1 MKWIKFIS
9 SLVISYVLG
18 FTLNKGLSAT
28 NIVENSATEI
38 ILNYNLPFIYTVRLN
53 EIAIII
59 SLTIVGFFIV
69 CSYYEKSESSLEEI
83 FKIMIKVLWSELF
96 LFSFIIGTWTD
107 NLLKKLEKDSFCYIY
122 DWNIL
127 FFSISVIIFLYIC
140 FNQNRIKD
148 KFKVKKESDLY
159 SSRKILLPIIDEYLE
174 SIESISII
182 GDWGIG
188 KSKLIENFFHAE
200 KDKENK
206 KYSDKYE
213 SIIIDVSS
221 YSENKKIISVIQ
233 EELVKIL
240 MKHKIFKIN
249 INFVEKVF
257 VENND
262 FLKSIKNI
270 FFCKDSLIE
279 SKENLNEKIEEL
291 YTKNKKRIVLCLDN
305 LERLSDVGRI
315 INLLCITD
323 DLLSGNIKKIY
334 LYDEEY
340 MSKIFNKKEIIFK
353 EFMEKYSGI
362 EVELNKVE
370 IKEIKNV
377 KEILN
382 LTNDLNSDFNKKIEI
397 KEREVKKV
405 SSKILEVPS
414 ALEIEK
420 LEKLDIEIKEL
431 KKLLSD
437 INKKLSNPR
446 YAEYLNSF
454 VCNKGIKYD
463 KKIKFEYR
471 LIVDVLKN
479 YTFEGEIVK
488 EFIDESTHKG
498 KIKKEDFKSLFNKEY
513 EKKQSLE
520 EERIQDLR
528 KKGIETTEG
537 NNLLDIIEI
546 LKKHERFEIIQDIF
560 EKKDTYSIEKV
571 GELQKIIDLYLKD
584 KIEIY
589 IESKMEI
596 ILSETLCS
604 YMPKSLYKEQESSIK
619 LDLISV
625 KLINLS
631 RFLIYLF
638 NKNLDYKNK
647 ILNFFY
653 IDDQSLRITN
663 IKNESINKE
672 DVEEFIT
679 FIEAEFIVF
688 EKSDNKILKE
698 ILNKDDLLKKEIEIL
713 RKLQFEAKKQKKN
726 KGLEEKGIITIYK
739 IINIKKEDIN
749 DLSEIKQKEIIVK
762 WIENKSYIINQE
774 NIDKVINEVNTEY
787 QNKKNDL
794 KLKRFLFSIC
804 LLKERLK
811 KEN

>member
-1 MKWIKFIS
+1 MKGIIFVF
-9 SLVISYVLG
+9 SLIFSYILG
-18 FTLNKGLSAT
+18 FTLNKGLSST
-28 NIVENSATEI
+28 NVIKETSEEGI
-38 ILNYNLPFIYTVRLN
+38 EFLKYDIPFMYTVRLN
-53 EIAIII
+53 EIIII
-59 SLTIVGFFIV
+59 ILLTVLICAIYSF
-69 CSYYEKSESSLEEI
+69 YYKESKSSLRQI
-83 FKIMIKVLWSELF
+83 LKIMERIIWSELL
-96 LFSFIIGTWTD
+96 LFSFIIGTWSD
-107 NLLKKLEKDSFCYIY
+107 NLLKDKGENGFIYMSNPEILPVSIVIVLLLFVYIWASYQTSKDNCKIEK
-122 DWNIL
+122 
-127 FFSISVIIFLYIC
+127 
-140 FNQNRIKD
+140 K
-148 KFKVKKESDLY
+148 SDLY
-159 SSRKILLPIIDEYLE
+159 PSRKILLPIIDEYLG

-188 KSKLIENFFHAE
+188 KSKLIENFFHTE
-200 KDKENK
+200 KDKNDK

-240 MKHKIFKIN
+240 TKHKIFKIN

-305 LERLSDVGRI
+305 LERLSDVDRI

-334 LYDEEY
+334 LYDKEY
-340 MSKIFNKKEIIFK
+340 MNKIFDKKDIVFK
-353 EFMEKYSGI
+353 EFMDKYSGVEI
-362 EVELNKVE
+362 EVNKVE

-377 KEILN
+377 KETLN
-382 LTNDLNSDFNKKIEI
+382 LTNDLNSDLNEKINI
-397 KEREVKKV
+397 KERKIEKI
-405 SSKILEVPS
+405 SSEISEFPS
-414 ALEIEK
+414 ALEIDE
-420 LEKLDIEIKEL
+420 LEKLNMEIKEL
-431 KKLLSD
+431 KNLLSD

-446 YAEYLNSF
+446 YVEYLNSF

-537 NNLLDIIEI
+537 DNLLDIIEI
-546 LKKHERFEIIQDIF
+546 LKKYERFEIIQDIF

-571 GELQKIIDLYLKD
+571 GELQRFIDLYLKD

-589 IESKMEI
+589 MESKMKI

-604 YMPKSLYKEQESSIK
+604 YVSENLYKELESYIK
-619 LDLISV
+619 LDLIPV

-672 DVEEFIT
+672 DVKEFIT

-713 RKLQFEAKKQKKN
+713 RKLQFKAKKQKK
-726 KGLEEKGIITIYK
+726 
-739 IINIKKEDIN
+739 IKD
-749 DLSEIKQKEIIVK
+749 
-762 WIENKSYIINQE
+762 
-774 NIDKVINEVNTEY
+774 
-787 QNKKNDL
+787 
-794 KLKRFLFSIC
+794 
-804 LLKERLK
+804 
-811 KEN
+811 